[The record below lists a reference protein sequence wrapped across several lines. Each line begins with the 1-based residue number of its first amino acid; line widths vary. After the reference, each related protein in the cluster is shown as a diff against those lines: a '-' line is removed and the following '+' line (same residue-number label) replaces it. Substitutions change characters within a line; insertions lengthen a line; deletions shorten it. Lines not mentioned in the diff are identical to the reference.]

1 MNDAGR
7 IGFLIKGD
15 YVATDTYEFLDVV
28 YYNGSSYVA
37 KKTTIG
43 NAPAEDNEYW
53 HIFAKGSLSPVIGVK
68 GDAEEEYR
76 EGYVNIT
83 SDDVGA
89 LGKDGDSAENTI
101 TFESGDTA
109 DPAVL
114 ADMEVMESG
123 EKHGGLFRKLSLAV
137 RNIRWLK
144 KFTEKLNTDL
154 SATNTALQSKAPSDH
169 THDGRYYT
177 KQQADDKTMLKT
189 YDKQHSIDFSIKG
202 YSTFVVPEIRID
214 TMTNIPFIPNLG
226 QYRIL
231 LMEPIISGTQ
241 WQLRVTFWVNGEI
254 VYKVCDLN

>member
-15 YVATDTYEFLDVV
+15 YVATDTYGFLDVV

-43 NAPAEDNEYW
+43 NTPTENNEYW
-53 HIFAKGSLSPVIGVK
+53 HIFAKGSLSPVTGVK
-68 GDAEEEYR
+68 GEAEEEYR

-89 LGKDGDSAENTI
+89 LGKDGDSAENTV
-101 TFESGDTA
+101 TFESGDVA
-109 DPAVL
+109 NPAVW
-114 ADMEVMESG
+114 ADVGVMESG

-154 SATNTALQSKAPSDH
+154 SATNTAIQGKAPSDH

-177 KQQADDKTMLKT
+177 ESEVD
-189 YDKQHSIDFSIKG
+189 
-202 YSTFVVPEIRID
+202 
-214 TMTNIPFIPNLG
+214 NL
-226 QYRIL
+226 
-231 LMEPIISGTQ
+231 
-241 WQLRVTFWVNGEI
+241 
-254 VYKVCDLN
+254 